1 MSVWIFAAWCGAFGF
16 LGGLLVELFANSGE
30 LNALKRENASLRE
43 ELAKSRALDLDDIL
57 SDDKDF
63 A

>member
-1 MSVWIFAAWCGAFGF
+1 M
-16 LGGLLVELFANSGE
+16 ELFANSGE